1 MCAFVDPEMYDS
13 MNDIDKTVAKKLLI
27 AENNKKI
34 NVTQSKISILTT
46 SGLSSEKV
54 FNRKPFTNAERLKL
68 FRAKCGIIDEPQEP
82 LKIKTLSF
90 RQELAKF
97 ETLNKIDHTFSTFWE
112 KYETNLPVL
121 SKMARQYGCVPASS
135 VPSESSFSIA
145 GHIARKSRSS
155 LSAKSLKYS
164 MFLKDKIL

>member
-1 MCAFVDPEMYDS
+1 MCAFVDPEMHGS
-13 MNDIDKTVAKKLLI
+13 MNDIDKALAKKLLI
-27 AENNKKI
+27 TENNKKI
-34 NVTQSKISILTT
+34 NGTQSTISISAT
-46 SGLSSEKV
+46 SDLSNEKV
-54 FNRKPFTNAERLKL
+54 SNQISFTNAERLKL
-68 FRAKCGIIDEPQEP
+68 FRAKCGIIDDPQEP
-82 LKIKTLSF
+82 VKMKSLSF

-97 ETLNKIDHTFSTFWE
+97 ELLDKMDHTFKKFW
-112 KYETNLPVL
+112 KKHGTSFPTLC
-121 SKMARQYGCVPASS
+121 KMARRYGCVPASS